1 MMHVQTMIILIL
13 LSLFCP
19 SYGKYLELQLSEEL
33 YNIDIDN
40 ETNII
45 FIGGKNLLLK
55 ASSTLKEVKRITTG
69 PKPDNKECLESQ
81 KGCTLENTDN
91 RNKILL
97 IDSRNKKLITCGSLT
112 HGVCQG
118 RNLET
123 LSVEISNN
131 NEYVVSNSELP
142 SVAVIGPSWDGK
154 RALYVATSWDG
165 KTYGKV
171 KSDINKLNFLID
183 PKPSVST
190 RNIDGSNVFSV
201 SVNSALD
208 GCSCLEFKNLNYL
221 VNYIYGFTLGGFTYF
236 VSVQETTES
245 YNQEKNQKVFSTF
258 ITRICQKDKIY
269 FSYLE
274 LPLECKGTNG
284 TNFNIGTSAYLTKP
298 GNFFVKS
305 SGIQASDEV
314 LVVTFVQTIGGW
326 NDPASKSGVCFYPV
340 KEINEKLAADQTKCA
355 DGSYSTEK
363 YGLPWYGD
371 DKKCA
376 PKVIFNTL
384 VNHEFLSSETKKV
397 WFNLSNLLAT
407 ACSSNCE

>member
-1 MMHVQTMIILIL
+1 MMHVQKMIILIL

-19 SYGKYLELQLSEEL
+19 SYGNYLELQLSEEL

-40 ETNII
+40 ETSTI

-55 ASSTLKEVKRITTG
+55 ASSTLKELKRITTG
-69 PKPDNKECLESQ
+69 PKPDNKECLASQ
-81 KGCTLENTDN
+81 PDCTLENTDN

-97 IDSRNKKLITCGSLT
+97 IDSRNKKLITCGSLA

-165 KTYGKV
+165 KTYG
-171 KSDINKLNFLID
+171 SRILNFLIN
-183 PKPSVST
+183 PKSAVST
-190 RNIDGSNVFSV
+190 RNLDGSDVFAV
-201 SVNSALD
+201 SANSALD
-208 GCSCLEFKNLNYL
+208 GYSYLQFKDLNYL
-221 VNYIYGFTLGGFTYF
+221 VNYVYGFTLGGFTYF

-245 YNQEKNQKVFSTF
+245 YNQKKNPKVFSTF
-258 ITRICQKDKIY
+258 IIRICQRDKNY

-298 GNFFVKS
+298 GNFFAKS

-314 LVVTFVQTIGGW
+314 LVVTFVQT
-326 NDPASKSGVCFYPV
+326 ASKSGVCFYPV
-340 KEINEKLAADQTKCA
+340 KEINEKLAADQKKCA
-355 DGSYSTEK
+355 DGSYSREK
-363 YGLPWYGD
+363 YGLPWVD
-371 DKKCA
+371 DVKNCA
-376 PKVIFNTL
+376 SRVILILIHSLTMSFFPLRQRKSGLT
-384 VNHEFLSSETKKV
+384 
-397 WFNLSNLLAT
+397 
-407 ACSSNCE
+407 

>member
-1 MMHVQTMIILIL
+1 MMHVQKMIILIL

-19 SYGKYLELQLSEEL
+19 SYGNYLELQLSEEL

-40 ETNII
+40 ETNTI

-55 ASSTLKEVKRITTG
+55 ASSTLKELKRITTG
-69 PKPDNKECLESQ
+69 PNMDYKECLESQ
-81 KGCTLENTDN
+81 PVCAPKNTDN

-97 IDSRNKKLITCGSLT
+97 IDNRNKKLITCGSLT

-131 NEYVVSNSELP
+131 NEYVVSNSHLP

-154 RALYVATSWDG
+154 PALYVATSWDG
-165 KTYGKV
+165 KTYG
-171 KSDINKLNFLID
+171 SDILKVLIN

-190 RNIDGSNVFSV
+190 RNVDGSNVFAV
-201 SVNSALD
+201 SINSALD
-208 GCSCLEFKNLNYL
+208 GYSYLQFTDLNY
-221 VNYIYGFTLGGFTYF
+221 VVRYVYGFTLGDFTYF

-245 YNQEKNQKVFSTF
+245 YNQKKNPKVFSTF
-258 ITRICQKDKIY
+258 IIRICQRDKNY

-274 LPLECKGTNG
+274 LPLKCKGTNG

-298 GNFFVKS
+298 GNFFAKS
-305 SGIQASDEV
+305 AGIQASDEV
-314 LVVTFVQTIGGW
+314 LVVTFIQTNGGW
-326 NDPASKSGVCFYPV
+326 NDQASKSGVCFYPV
-340 KEINEKLAADQTKCA
+340 KEINEKLAADQKKCA

-363 YGLPWYGD
+363 YGLPWAD
-371 DKKCA
+371 DVKNCA
-376 PKVIFNTL
+376 TTVIFNTL
-384 VNHEFLSSETKKV
+384 INHGFFSSETKKV
-397 WFNLSNLLAT
+397 WFNLSNVLAT
-407 ACSSNCE
+407 ACSSIM

>member
-131 NEYVVSNSELP
+131 NEYVVSNSDLP
-142 SVAVIGPSWDGK
+142 SVAVIGPRWDGK

-165 KTYGKV
+165 NTYG
-171 KSDINKLNFLID
+171 SDILKVLIN

-190 RNIDGSNVFSV
+190 RNIDGSNVFAV
-201 SVNSALD
+201 SSSSPLD
-208 GCSCLEFKNLNYL
+208 GYSYLHFTDLNYL
-221 VNYIYGFTLGGFTYF
+221 VNYVYGFTLGGFTYF

-245 YNQEKNQKVFSTF
+245 YNQKKNPKVFSTF
-258 ITRICQKDKIY
+258 IIRICQRDKNY

-298 GNFFVKS
+298 GNFFAKS

>member
-1 MMHVQTMIILIL
+1 MMHIQKMIILIL

-19 SYGKYLELQLSEEL
+19 SYGNYPELQLSEEL

-55 ASSTLKEVKRITTG
+55 ASSTLNELKRITTG
-69 PKPDNKECLESQ
+69 PLWDYINCLESQ
-81 KGCTLENTDN
+81 PVCPQENTDN

-97 IDSRNKKLITCGSLT
+97 IDTGNKKLITCGSLT

-123 LSVEISNN
+123 LSVEISNTK
-131 NEYVVSNSELP
+131 EYVVSNSDLP
-142 SVAVIGPSWDGK
+142 SVAVIGPSWDHGK

-165 KTYGKV
+165 KTYG
-171 KSDINKLNFLID
+171 SGTLNFLIS

-190 RNIDGSNVFSV
+190 RNIDGSNVFAV
-201 SVNSALD
+201 SSSSPLD
-208 GCSCLEFKNLNYL
+208 GYSYLHFTDLNYL
-221 VNYIYGFTLGGFTYF
+221 VNYVYGFTLGGFTYF

-245 YNQEKNQKVFSTF
+245 YNQKKNPKVFSTF
-258 ITRICQKDKIY
+258 IIRICQRDKNYI
-269 FSYLE
+269 SYLE

-298 GNFFVKS
+298 GNFFAKS
-305 SGIQASDEV
+305 AGIQASDEV
-314 LVVTFVQTIGGW
+314 LVVTFVQTNGGW

-340 KEINEKLAADQTKCA
+340 KEINEKLAADQKKCA

-363 YGLPWYGD
+363 YGLPWAD
-371 DKKCA
+371 DVKNCA
-376 PKVIFNTL
+376 TTVIFNTL
-384 VNHEFLSSETKKV
+384 INHGFFSSETKKV
-397 WFNLSNLLAT
+397 WFNLSNALAT
-407 ACSSNCE
+407 ACSSIM

>member
-1 MMHVQTMIILIL
+1 MMYIQTMIILIL

-19 SYGKYLELQLSEEL
+19 SYGNYLELQLSEEL

-81 KGCTLENTDN
+81 PDCTLKNTDN

-131 NEYVVSNSELP
+131 NTYVVSNSELP

-171 KSDINKLNFLID
+171 KSDINKLNFLIY

-245 YNQEKNQKVFSTF
+245 YYQEKNQKVFSTF
-258 ITRICQKDKIY
+258 ITRICQQDKIY

>member
-1 MMHVQTMIILIL
+1 MMHVQKMMILIL

-19 SYGKYLELQLSEEL
+19 SYGNYLELQLSEEL

-40 ETNII
+40 ETNVI

-55 ASSTLKEVKRITTG
+55 ASSTLNELKRITTG
-69 PKPDNKECLESQ
+69 PLPDYKECLESQ
-81 KGCTLENTDN
+81 PVCAQENTDN

-97 IDSRNKKLITCGSLT
+97 IDTGNKKLITCGSLT

-123 LSVEISNN
+123 LSVEISNTK
-131 NEYVVSNSELP
+131 EYVVSNSDLP
-142 SVAVIGPSWDGK
+142 AVAVIGPSWDHGK

-165 KTYGKV
+165 KTYG
-171 KSDINKLNFLID
+171 SGTLNFLIS

-190 RNIDGSNVFSV
+190 RNIDGSNVFVV
-201 SVNSALD
+201 SSNSALD
-208 GCSCLEFKNLNYL
+208 GYSYLQFMDLNYL
-221 VNYIYGFTLGGFTYF
+221 VKYVYGFTLGGFTYF

-245 YNQEKNQKVFSTF
+245 YNQKKNPKVFSTF
-258 ITRICQKDKIY
+258 IIRICQRDKNY

-298 GNFFVKS
+298 GKFFATS

-314 LVVTFVQTIGGW
+314 LVVTFVQTNGGW

-340 KEINEKLAADQTKCA
+340 KEINEKLAADQKKCA

-363 YGLPWYGD
+363 YGLPWLGD
-371 DKKCA
+371 DGICA
-376 PKVIFNTL
+376 PTVIFNT
-384 VNHEFLSSETKKV
+384 VTNHEFLY
-397 WFNLSNLLAT
+397 LLRQRKLKSGLT
-407 ACSSNCE
+407 

>member
-1 MMHVQTMIILIL
+1 MIILIL

-19 SYGKYLELQLSEEL
+19 SYGNYLELQLSEEL

-81 KGCTLENTDN
+81 RDCTLKNTDN

-131 NEYVVSNSELP
+131 NTYVVSNSELP

-245 YNQEKNQKVFSTF
+245 YYQEKNQKVFSTF
-258 ITRICQKDKIY
+258 ITRICQQDKIY

>member
-1 MMHVQTMIILIL
+1 MMHVQKMIILIL

-19 SYGKYLELQLSEEL
+19 SYGNYLELQLSEEL

-55 ASSTLKEVKRITTG
+55 ASSTLKELKRITTG
-69 PKPDNKECLESQ
+69 PKPDNKGCLESQ
-81 KGCTLENTDN
+81 PDCTLKNTDN

-97 IDSRNKKLITCGSLT
+97 IDSRNKKLITCGSLA

-154 RALYVATSWDG
+154 HALYVATSWDG
-165 KTYGKV
+165 KTYGSK
-171 KSDINKLNFLID
+171 ILRFLIN
-183 PKPSVST
+183 PKSAVST
-190 RNIDGSNVFSV
+190 RNIDGSNVFAV
-201 SVNSALD
+201 SAKSALA
-208 GCSCLEFKNLNYL
+208 GYSFLEFTDLNYL

-245 YNQEKNQKVFSTF
+245 YNQKKNPKVFSTF
-258 ITRICQKDKIY
+258 IIRICQRDKNY

-298 GNFFVKS
+298 GNFFATS

-314 LVVTFVQTIGGW
+314 LVVTFVQTNGGW

-340 KEINEKLAADQTKCA
+340 KEINEKLAADQKKCA

-363 YGLPWYGD
+363 YGLPWVD
-371 DKKCA
+371 DVKNCA
-376 PKVIFNTL
+376 TVIFNTL
-384 VNHEFLSSETKKV
+384 INHEFFSSETKKV
-397 WFNLSNLLAT
+397 WFNLSNVLAT
-407 ACSSNCE
+407 ACSSIM

>member
-1 MMHVQTMIILIL
+1 MMHVQKMIILIL

-19 SYGKYLELQLSEEL
+19 SYGNYPELQLSEEL

-55 ASSTLKEVKRITTG
+55 ASSTLNELKRITTG
-69 PKPDNKECLESQ
+69 PLPDYKECLESQ
-81 KGCTLENTDN
+81 PVCAQENTDN

-97 IDSRNKKLITCGSLT
+97 IDSRNKKLITCGSFK

-123 LSVEISNN
+123 LSVEISNDD
-131 NEYVVSNSELP
+131 EYVVSNSELP

-154 RALYVATSWDG
+154 HALYVATSWDG
-165 KTYGKV
+165 KTYGSK
-171 KSDINKLNFLID
+171 ILRILID

-190 RNIDGSNVFSV
+190 RNIDGSNVFAV
-201 SVNSALD
+201 SIKSILD
-208 GCSCLEFKNLNYL
+208 SSYLQFEDLNYL
-221 VNYIYGFTLGGFTYF
+221 VNYVYGFTLGDFTYF

-245 YNQEKNQKVFSTF
+245 YNKKKNPKVFSTF
-258 ITRICQKDKIY
+258 VIRICQRDKNYI
-269 FSYLE
+269 SYLE

-298 GNFFVKS
+298 GNFFAKS

-314 LVVTFVQTIGGW
+314 LVVTFNQTNGGW

-340 KEINEKLAADQTKCA
+340 KEINEKLAADQKKCA
-355 DGSYSTEK
+355 DGSYSAEE
-363 YGLPWYGD
+363 YGLPWLGNVAN
-371 DKKCA
+371 CA
-376 PKVIFNTL
+376 SRVIFSVL
-384 VNHEFLSSETKKV
+384 INHEFFSSETKKV

-407 ACSSNCE
+407 ACSSIM

>member
-19 SYGKYLELQLSEEL
+19 SYGNYLELQLSEEL

-81 KGCTLENTDN
+81 QDCTLENTDN

-131 NEYVVSNSELP
+131 NTYVVSNSELP

-154 RALYVATSWDG
+154 HALYVATSWDG

-190 RNIDGSNVFSV
+190 RNIDGSNDFAV
-201 SVNSALD
+201 SANSALD
-208 GCSCLEFKNLNYL
+208 GYSYLQFEDLNYL
-221 VNYIYGFTLGGFTYF
+221 VNYVYGFTLGGFTYF

-245 YNQEKNQKVFSTF
+245 YNQKKNPKVFSTF
-258 ITRICQKDKIY
+258 IIRICQRDKNY

-298 GNFFVKS
+298 GNFFAKS
-305 SGIQASDEV
+305 AGIQASDEV
-314 LVVTFVQTIGGW
+314 VVVTFVQTNGGW
-326 NDPASKSGVCFYPV
+326 NDRASKSGVCFYPV
-340 KEINEKLAADQTKCA
+340 KEINEKLAADQKKCA
-355 DGSYSTEK
+355 DGSYSAED
-363 YGLPWYGD
+363 YGLPWVAD
-371 DKKCA
+371 VKNCA
-376 PKVIFNTL
+376 SRVIL
-384 VNHEFLSSETKKV
+384 I
-397 WFNLSNLLAT
+397 
-407 ACSSNCE
+407 

>member
-1 MMHVQTMIILIL
+1 MMHVQKMIILIL

-19 SYGKYLELQLSEEL
+19 SYGNYLELQLSEEL

-55 ASSTLKEVKRITTG
+55 ASSTLKELKRITTG
-69 PKPDNKECLESQ
+69 PKLDNKECLVSQ
-81 KGCTLENTDN
+81 KNCNLENTDN

-97 IDSRNKKLITCGSLT
+97 IDSRNKKLITCGNLT

-131 NEYVVSNSELP
+131 NEYVVSNSDLP

-154 RALYVATSWDG
+154 HALYVATSWDG

-171 KSDINKLNFLID
+171 ESQINKLNFLIN

-190 RNIDGSNVFSV
+190 RNIDGSNVFTV
-201 SVNSALD
+201 SSNSALD
-208 GCSCLEFKNLNYL
+208 GYSYLQFKDLNYL
-221 VNYIYGFTLGGFTYF
+221 VNYVYGFTLGGFTYF

-245 YNQEKNQKVFSTF
+245 YNQKKNPKVFSTF
-258 ITRICQKDKIY
+258 IIRICQRDKNY

-274 LPLECKGTNG
+274 LPLVCKGTNG

-298 GNFFVKS
+298 GKFFAKS

-314 LVVTFVQTIGGW
+314 LVVTFVQTNGGW
-326 NDPASKSGVCFYPV
+326 NDRASKSGVCFYPV
-340 KEINEKLAADQTKCA
+340 KEINEKLAADQKKCA
-355 DGSYSTEK
+355 DGSYSTEE
-363 YGLPWYGD
+363 YGLPWLGD
-371 DKKCA
+371 VKNCA
-376 PKVIFNTL
+376 TTVIFNTL
-384 VNHEFLSSETKKV
+384 INHEFLSSETKKV
-397 WFNLSNLLAT
+397 WFNLSNLLAA
-407 ACSSNCE
+407 ACSSIM